1 MKWIQKKNEPA
12 KLVKWRK
19 QTNVIED
26 KEIIKITD
34 DSLKNLRLEGVDSD
48 IVNKI
53 ESIKG
58 KEFKGKQEFLDVL
71 KQVLKPNEIAR
82 YNVPIYNQ
90 TNKEPKKYF
99 KYDLTSEVKTDLK
112 NVLLKEQG
120 WICAYTGHEIDFEG
134 SHIEHLKPQ
143 HYCKNGEDVDYYNLV
158 ACYPG
163 NNTKDCTYGAIAKGN
178 WPSPEEEDKFISPL
192 DKSCETRFYYL
203 YSGKIKERNDLDEA
217 AKETIDKLSLND
229 DELCRHRRSVI
240 RGIIEPLQKTS
251 TKKVLAIKAA
261 TKALQT
267 LRSEEGG
274 KLKSFYFVRIQVI
287 ENFIEKLQK

>member
-19 QTNVIED
+19 DYKVIEND
-26 KEIIKITD
+26 KNFRI
-34 DSLKNLRLEGVDSD
+34 
-48 IVNKI
+48 
-53 ESIKG
+53 
-58 KEFKGKQEFLDVL
+58 
-71 KQVLKPNEIAR
+71 
-82 YNVPIYNQ
+82 
-90 TNKEPKKYF
+90 
-99 KYDLTSEVKTDLK
+99 LTSEVKTDLK
-112 NVLLKEQG
+112 NVLLREQG
-120 WICAYTGHEIDFEG
+120 WICAYTGHGIDFEG

-163 NNTKDCTYGAIAKGN
+163 IDETTATTKPCTYGAIAKGN
-178 WPSPEEEDKFISPL
+178 WPSPEEEDKFVSPL

-203 YSGKIKERNDLDEA
+203 YSGKVKARNDSDKA
-217 AKETIDKLSLND
+217 AKETIDKLNLND
-229 DELCRHRRSVI
+229 KELRDNRRLVI

-251 TKKVLAIKAA
+251 IKKAAVIKAA
-261 TKALQT
+261 AKALQT

-287 ENFIEKLQK
+287 ENFIENLQK